1 MYRWPLAGAV
11 GLVFAF
17 AFRRAADNQIHK
29 RRPEASGTKGN
40 SAVSPTHFSYNP
52 AVPSIRTR
60 GKLPHWEADNAI
72 YFVTLRLADS
82 LAQNVLREFEF
93 ERRDTVATAG
103 KMSRLLSLSERQRLE
118 ELMSERIQDKLDAG
132 IGSCFLARPAI
143 ADLVS
148 ATLQHFAQ
156 SRYRMYAWCVMPN
169 HVHALFRILGNHSLA
184 EVVRS
189 WKSYSARE
197 ANGLLRRTGKFWQR
211 EYYDHLVRSEEEFHR
226 IVGYIAENPANA
238 GLQNWKWVGV
248 DLES

>member
-1 MYRWPLAGAV
+1 
-11 GLVFAF
+11 
-17 AFRRAADNQIHK
+17 
-29 RRPEASGTKGN
+29 
-40 SAVSPTHFSYNP
+40 
-52 AVPSIRTR
+52 VPSIRTR